1 VAAVAAP
8 AVATVLAGEAVVG
21 LSGAALTSA
30 SLAWVGGGSLAA
42 GGLGMAGGTAIITGG
57 GAVIGLTTAASGA
70 TLVGVLSK
78 DYAEQVKQGCA
89 EWLAQCSVLL
99 EESPAQALR
108 VIEESKARLERA
120 IDADKR
126 TIEALKG
133 TKEKDQK
140 KRGQS
145 LKEGVS
151 YLGYTVDELG
161 KLEQKAREAAVERGD
176 LTPSASSDIA
186 CAGRSSA
193 NL

>member
-1 VAAVAAP
+1 
-8 AVATVLAGEAVVG
+8 
-21 LSGAALTSA
+21 
-30 SLAWVGGGSLAA
+30 
-42 GGLGMAGGTAIITGG
+42 MAGGTAIITGG
-57 GAVIGLTTAASGA
+57 GAVIGLTTAASSA

-133 TKEKDQK
+133 TKENDQK
-140 KRGQS
+140 KRGHS

-151 YLGYTVDELG
+151 HLGYTVAELERLG
-161 KLEQKAREAAVERGD
+161 TKARKAAIERGD
-176 LTPSASSDIA
+176 LAPSGSADIA
-186 CAGRSSA
+186 RAGRSSA

>member
-1 VAAVAAP
+1 
-8 AVATVLAGEAVVG
+8 
-21 LSGAALTSA
+21 
-30 SLAWVGGGSLAA
+30 
-42 GGLGMAGGTAIITGG
+42 MAGGTAIITGG

-78 DYAEQVKQGCA
+78 DYAEQVKRGCV
-89 EWLAQCSVLL
+89 EWLAQCSVLV
-99 EESPAQALR
+99 EETPTLALR
-108 VIEESKARLERA
+108 IIEESKARLERA
-120 IDADKR
+120 IDADKS

-151 YLGYTVDELG
+151 HLRYTVGELG

-176 LTPSASSDIA
+176 LAPSASSDIA
-186 CAGRSSA
+186 RAGASD
-193 NL
+193 

>member
-1 VAAVAAP
+1 
-8 AVATVLAGEAVVG
+8 
-21 LSGAALTSA
+21 
-30 SLAWVGGGSLAA
+30 
-42 GGLGMAGGTAIITGG
+42 MAGGTAIITGG
-57 GAVIGLTTAASGA
+57 GAVLGLTAASSGA
-70 TLVGVLSK
+70 ALVGAFSK
-78 DYAEQVKQGCA
+78 DYAERVKQGCV

-145 LKEGVS
+145 LNEGVS
-151 YLGYTVDELG
+151 HLRYTVAELERLG
-161 KLEQKAREAAVERGD
+161 KSGD
-176 LTPSASSDIA
+176 LAPSGSTDIA
-186 CAGRSSA
+186 RVPESD
-193 NL
+193 